1 MNHPHQHIRK
11 RIQENEDFPSQKGIK
26 KFLDKI
32 IFAVAFI
39 MPLMTLPQIY
49 NIWVLKDATGVSVA
63 TWSAFLFFALIW
75 LSYGIVHK
83 EKPLIISYATWIV
96 MHVSVVVGTILY
108 G

>member
-1 MNHPHQHIRK
+1 MHHHPHQHIRK
-11 RIQENEDFPSQKGIK
+11 RKGEEFPSQKGIK

-49 NIWVLKDATGVSVA
+49 NIWILKDASGVSVV
-63 TWSAFLFFALIW
+63 TWASFLFFALIW
-75 LSYGIVHK
+75 LSYGIVHR

-96 MHVSVVVGTILY
+96 MHISVVVGAVLY

>member
-1 MNHPHQHIRK
+1 MHHPHQHIRK
-11 RIQENEDFPSQKGIK
+11 RKEQGDFPSKKGFK
-26 KFLDKI
+26 KLLDKI
-32 IFAVAFI
+32 ILGVAFI

-49 NIWVLKDATGVSVA
+49 NIWILKDATGVSVM
-63 TWSAFLFFALIW
+63 TWSAFLFFACIW

-96 MHVSVVVGTILY
+96 MHISVVVGTIIY